1 MQAEKRD
8 SPAWSLAQRV
18 SSAYLQR
25 GGDMIGLIG
34 PEIAEFVLMAVAAV
48 VVVSLVMIV
57 VGAWRRPRRGGHG
70 TED

>member
-1 MQAEKRD
+1 
-8 SPAWSLAQRV
+8 
-18 SSAYLQR
+18 
-25 GGDMIGLIG
+25 MIGLIG